1 MAAAERLTPRASAG
15 QPLAFSLRTVS
26 WEVRPE
32 PGDAQERAA
41 LLAAAERSF
50 VEEQAS
56 DWWRSSLDDLGD
68 GPAAKEPWAQAG
80 VVEP

>member
-15 QPLAFSLRTVS
+15 QPLAFSLRAVS
-26 WEVRPE
+26 WEVRPQ
-32 PGDAQERAA
+32 PGNAQARAA
-41 LLAAAERSF
+41 LLAAAERSL

-56 DWWRSSLDDLGD
+56 DWWRSGLDDLGD
-68 GPAAKEPWAQAG
+68 GPAPKEPWG

>member
-15 QPLAFSLRTVS
+15 QPLAFSLRAVS

-32 PGDAQERAA
+32 PQDAQELAA
-41 LLAAAERSF
+41 LLSAAERAF

-56 DWWRSSLDDLGD
+56 DWWRSGLDDLGG
-68 GPAAKEPWAQAG
+68 GPAPNDPWGQAS
-80 VVEP
+80 VIES